1 MNPTDS
7 LLLLR
12 GEEYSMLGSDS
23 LNSIISESRG
33 EKIRFPRIYSQRTS
47 ARVLSSTHSLN
58 STVKAG
64 LGGARGT
71 GRGRG
76 RG

>member
-1 MNPTDS
+1 LKVSDS
-7 LLLLR
+7 LLFFR

-33 EKIRFPRIYSQRTS
+33 EKIRFPRISSHRIKV
-47 ARVLSSTHSLN
+47 RVLSKTQSLN
-58 STVKAG
+58 STVKAW

-71 GRGRG
+71 GRRWGRE
-76 RG
+76 